1 MEINNLKQEIEEA
14 KKEHKKTLFI
24 GDECDKRSGP
34 HNAFALVYL
43 TISLDKNIIEFTTDV
58 PDYLKENLEKRLDKL
73 YEKFKVIKVEI
84 LFHKNVGKEHDKNI
98 RIFVGDKIL
107 TKVIIFI
114 LNNFYSFKDWT
125 FSFEQNPKMKKQINS
140 TLRDRLQKLNMDEL
154 AKLHKKLRLDEEYL
168 FSEYECKGDY
178 IMHIFEKDKIS
189 ILKALKKINPKV

>member
-43 TISLDKNIIEFTTDV
+43 TISLDKNIIEFTTDA

-107 TKVIIFI
+107 T
-114 LNNFYSFKDWT
+114 
-125 FSFEQNPKMKKQINS
+125 
-140 TLRDRLQKLNMDEL
+140 MDEL

-189 ILKALKKINPKV
+189 ILKALKK